1 MEAMHKS
8 SISTLNKPN
17 GNDSSHYC
25 KACSTA
31 CLHSKQRERK
41 NEKMMGYE
49 DHLVHIHHSWMHY
62 IHQLAIHRPGCC
74 LKYIEPDSY
83 YELISIS
90 NFSSSTLQFAR
101 EMRENSYG
109 LCGLREPT
117 SSTLERARCRV
128 EFTHASISFLP
139 TKYAAS
145 IIPMF
150 DAPISSSFHLPRKQL
165 RNRADNYKACLT
177 KCPHEI
183 INGSADRPTNPS
195 KQSRFNEDS
204 TNNSYSILKLS
215 LSLSRAHTHAR
226 THTNKDV

>member
-1 MEAMHKS
+1 MAKPLAMEAIHKS

-31 CLHSKQRERK
+31 CLHSKEREQK

-90 NFSSSTLQFAR
+90 IFFHIAVR
-101 EMRENSYG
+101 ERD
-109 LCGLREPT
+109 
-117 SSTLERARCRV
+117 ERKFIWIMWIA
-128 EFTHASISFLP
+128 
-139 TKYAAS
+139 
-145 IIPMF
+145 
-150 DAPISSSFHLPRKQL
+150 
-165 RNRADNYKACLT
+165 
-177 KCPHEI
+177 
-183 INGSADRPTNPS
+183 
-195 KQSRFNEDS
+195 
-204 TNNSYSILKLS
+204 
-215 LSLSRAHTHAR
+215 
-226 THTNKDV
+226 